1 MFDFFFLTEPQR
13 DLFLISGSNEST
25 ATRIV
30 TQFKKMLTV
39 VKSNTKPDFP
49 GKAEVTF
56 FRIWKPVC

>member
-1 MFDFFFLTEPQR
+1 MFDFFFLTAAQR
-13 DLFLISGSNEST
+13 DLFLIPGSNVSLESSLGL
-25 ATRIV
+25 
-30 TQFKKMLTV
+30 KKMLTV